1 MPLNQQKEEVV
12 TLLDKEIDPWSWQ
25 TEGIIR
31 VRAGSQRE
39 GGWLRQGSQKISPP
53 CLGLLVGLR
62 YSRGF
67 GPREDPEQLQGVE
80 LSRRNC

>member
-12 TLLDKEIDPWSWQ
+12 TLLDKETDPWSRQ

-39 GGWLRQGSQKISPP
+39 GG
-53 CLGLLVGLR
+53 
-62 YSRGF
+62 
-67 GPREDPEQLQGVE
+67 
-80 LSRRNC
+80 